1 MARFYTESS
10 VWCSVSPSARGASG
24 WRQIGVAP
32 PAVEP
37 GRGWYNPARPR
48 GATVS
53 EIDTEPSVQT
63 PIEQLIANR
72 QQKLDGLRAAGVD
85 PYPPRFRVDES
96 ISDLRARLDSST
108 AEELE
113 AERPGVRLAGRVRA
127 VRGHG
132 KVSFV
137 DLSDGAAQIQLYVK
151 KDQLPELAWSSFRLV
166 DLGDFVGVDGSVF
179 RTKSGELSLHVEELC
194 VLAKALRPLPEKYH
208 GLADREARARQRY
221 LDLLANPESRQV
233 FVTRSRAISAV
244 RRFLESRGF
253 LEVETPM
260 MQPIPGG
267 ASARPFITHHN
278 TLDLDLYL
286 RVAPELFLK
295 RLVVGGFE
303 RVFELN
309 RNFRNE
315 GISTRHN
322 PEFTML
328 EFYWAYAD
336 YQLLMD
342 FTEELVT
349 TVASEVAGG
358 LVLPWG
364 EVEVDLRRPWRRLSM
379 REAIF
384 AYSDLTADDLASRE
398 RMEAAARRLGV
409 ERIEERTDGKLLA
422 ELFEMTAESR
432 LVNPT
437 FITDFP
443 RDISPLAKSHPD
455 DPTTTQRF
463 ELFVGGIEVANAFTE
478 LNDPHEQRRRFE
490 EQARLTGGTVDE
502 DFLLAIEHGLP
513 PTGGE
518 GIGIDRLVMLLTN
531 RTSIRDVILF
541 PQQRPRDGA

>member
-1 MARFYTESS
+1 
-10 VWCSVSPSARGASG
+10 
-24 WRQIGVAP
+24 
-32 PAVEP
+32 
-37 GRGWYNPARPR
+37 
-48 GATVS
+48 
-53 EIDTEPSVQT
+53 
-63 PIEQLIANR
+63 
-72 QQKLDGLRAAGVD
+72 
-85 PYPPRFRVDES
+85 
-96 ISDLRARLDSST
+96 
-108 AEELE
+108 
-113 AERPGVRLAGRVRA
+113 
-127 VRGHG
+127 
-132 KVSFV
+132 
-137 DLSDGAAQIQLYVK
+137 
-151 KDQLPELAWSSFRLV
+151 
-166 DLGDFVGVDGSVF
+166 VF
-179 RTKSGELSLHVEELC
+179 RTRSGELSIHVEQLT
-194 VLAKALRPLPEKYH
+194 VLTKALRPLPEKYH

-342 FTEELVT
+342 FTEELIT

-364 EVEVDLRRPWRRLSM
+364 ELEVDLRRPWRRLSM

-384 AYSDLTADDLASRE
+384 AHSDLTAADLASRE

-409 ERIEERTDGKLLA
+409 ERIEERSDGKLLA
-422 ELFEMTAESR
+422 ELFEVTAESR

-443 RDISPLAKSHPD
+443 RDISPLAKSHPG
-455 DPTTTQRF
+455 DPNTTQRF
-463 ELFVGGIEVANAFTE
+463 ELFIGGIEVANAFTE

-531 RTSIRDVILF
+531 RSSIRDVILF